1 MEVRLSIRMF
11 CFIIS
16 LSAESPVALGIGD
29 LRSVRDRKSGS
40 GRSGSGQIVK
50 YLFFPSIFSDSTA
63 LLASRVVLD
72 YILVLLRARLAA

>member
-16 LSAESPVALGIGD
+16 LSALGIGD